1 MFRGFRVFVF
11 SCLVAAAGCS
21 APPPK
26 NSYGLHG
33 QILSIEAPRKTL
45 TIRHGE
51 IKGLMPAMTMPYSVK
66 DEKLLSGLT
75 PGDQIDA
82 TLVIE
87 SNGAYLSRIQ
97 KVGHAA
103 LDPSDVAQA
112 RPAGSAA
119 PRDILQPGDAV
130 PDAAF
135 VTQDGT
141 RIRFASFAGAPVVLT
156 FIYTRCPL
164 PTFCPLM
171 DRHFAEMQ
179 APLAQDPRLSRVH
192 LVTITFDPDYDTP
205 AVLKQ
210 HARTLDA
217 DPHRWTFLTGSRDDI
232 DRFAARFGLMVER
245 APNDPRDVTHNLR
258 TAIVD
263 ANGKLVKTY
272 TGNDWTPQQVLE
284 DLKGLGSRG

>member
-1 MFRGFRVFVF
+1 MRTFTII
-11 SCLVAAAGCS
+11 SIALVVVGCG
-21 APPPK
+21 APAPK
-26 NSYGLHG
+26 NTYDLHG

-45 TIRHGE
+45 TIKHGE

-66 DEKLLSGLT
+66 DEKLLGGLT

-97 KVGHAA
+97 KVGRAA
-103 LDPSDVAQA
+103 LDASDVARA
-112 RPAGSAA
+112 KPAESAA
-119 PRDILQPGDAV
+119 PRDVLQPGDAV

-135 VTQDGT
+135 VTQDGR
-141 RIRFASFAGAPVVLT
+141 RIRFASFSGAPVVLT
-156 FIYTRCPL
+156 FVYTRCPL

-179 APLAQDPRLSRVH
+179 APLAQDPTLSRVH
-192 LVTITFDPDYDTP
+192 LVTITFDPEYDTP

-217 DPHRWTFLTGSRDDI
+217 DLRRWTFLTGSRDDI

-245 APNDPRDVTHNLR
+245 APNDPRGVTHNLR

-263 ANGKLVKTY
+263 ADGKLVKTY
-272 TGNDWTPQQVLE
+272 TGNDWTPQQVLD
-284 DLKGLGSRG
+284 DLRGLGARG